1 MLYRELENH
10 VFRLLASELAEN
22 LYYHDIKHTAD
33 VIRAAERLCYMEGVT
48 GQDALLVK
56 TASLFHDCGFTK
68 QYIDNE
74 ECAIEM
80 AEELLPRFGY
90 SASQIKTVAEIIAV
104 TRIPHNPQNHLQEIM
119 CDADLDYLGREDFPP
134 ISDNL
139 RKELMAYNIIK
150 TAKEW
155 DGIQVRFFGL
165 HKFFTA
171 SAVKIRGAKKA
182 EHLQMIIK
190 RLEADKY

>member
-10 VFRLLASELAEN
+10 VFRLLASELADN

-33 VIRAAERLCYMEGVT
+33 VIRAAERLCFLEGVV
-48 GQDALLVK
+48 GQEALLVK
-56 TASLFHDCGFTK
+56 TAALFHDCGFTR

-74 ECAIEM
+74 DCAIEM
-80 AEELLPRFGY
+80 AHEILPNFGY
-90 SASQIKTVAEIIAV
+90 SAHHIKTVEEIIGV

-139 RKELMAYNIIK
+139 RRELVAYNIIK
-150 TAKEW
+150 TPKEW

-171 SAVKIRGAKKA
+171 SAIKMRSAKKQ
-182 EHLQMIIK
+182 EHLQMIMK
-190 RLEADKY
+190 RLEADNY